1 MSQSTTSGIAVP
13 NASAPALR
21 RYRQVAVRVC
31 CAAAFLRGRSA
42 SLCQGQRSATR
53 WRRNPLAGP
62 SNALRK
68 VRCQVHPP
76 SEGRWSA
83 EHIRRWRGGFDL
95 ARRLGRRSPGA
106 ASLAPSPLV
115 RVNRPARSRLARLPI
130 DAFQNIARCACSEFI
145 DTGADVN
152 ANAIHR
158 FHHIVGRVACQVFP
172 DRIAKK
178 LAAGPFGAPGQPLRA
193 FEDIVWNRYR
203 CFHTKSITR
212 FRNGINL
219 IKAQDVCNN
228 LPLQK
233 IHWRFLNFF
242 Y

>member
-53 WRRNPLAGP
+53 WRRNPLVAL
-62 SNALRK
+62 SNALR
-68 VRCQVHPP
+68 RARYRVHRPI
-76 SEGRWSA
+76 EGYWSA
-83 EHIRRWRGGFDL
+83 ERIRQWRGGFDL
-95 ARRLGRRSPGA
+95 ARRFGRQLPVD
-106 ASLAPSPLV
+106 ASQVLIRLV
-115 RVNRPARSRLARLPI
+115 PVSRPTRSRLARLPI

-158 FHHIVGRVACQVFP
+158 FRHIVGRVACQVFP

-178 LAAGPFGAPGQPLRA
+178 LAARAFGAPSQPLRA